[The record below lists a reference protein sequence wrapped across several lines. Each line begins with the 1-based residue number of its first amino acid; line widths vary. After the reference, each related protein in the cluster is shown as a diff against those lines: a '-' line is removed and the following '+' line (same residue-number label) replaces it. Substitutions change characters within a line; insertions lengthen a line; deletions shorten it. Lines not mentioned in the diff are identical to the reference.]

1 MTKTRFAA
9 VVMFVVWV
17 LSPLAL
23 GDVKVDDHFDD
34 GVIGTNPTGVGTGF
48 NYWDGQWSAT
58 VTEADSKVLLNNP
71 VHGGSR
77 CSIASKDG
85 AALGNGLSRFEFQGV
100 SFAVAN
106 NTTSG
111 STARNI
117 IGVEG
122 SSLAFD
128 YDNGLP
134 TGFWVQFENNSLTA
148 AGGGGG
154 WNGTSVLF
162 YEANDDT
169 KKVLATWTF
178 DTLNWNTGTRDFTP
192 VLDITLD
199 ISPDGYELTIEGDT
213 ITLLSGSLAGSF
225 AAAGFTNEL
234 TEGYAASFIQ
244 SENPNVNI
252 SIDRVIITED
262 VSTKIA
268 VDKPANG
275 EPYAP
280 INQDLSWIVMD
291 PAVTHI
297 DLYFGP
303 ENDPNLSMKPAYKKL
318 SMAPA
323 ATTTWDTGT
332 LAYST
337 TYYWRVDAYEPNTLG
352 GPAIKTVGSVWK
364 FTTVGQSATV
374 SAVSPAKSVVDAGT
388 ASIALSVTGVNTTS
402 YQWYKVGTP
411 DAALSDGA
419 EYSGTKT
426 NTLTIYDVQMAD
438 EGQYYCQVDNDMSG
452 TEPVNSVSGLVM
464 TKRMIIHY
472 PLDEVIGGVSP
483 DVVGGFGMTL
493 MTTGA
498 DYPSLV
504 EGVPQLGT
512 GSALSF
518 NNLNPADPNV
528 WGQYASAGD
537 VDMEALGNGLTVAFW
552 VQWTENNTNWQGII
566 NRRGSWSGANMMWRI
581 DKNPGTGEISFERE
595 GAGGRVATSLLQNNW
610 HYIVATYDIASGTTK
625 MYNDGLR
632 ISTATGFTYG
642 TGANS
647 GFKLGC
653 NNDNASEF
661 FCGKIDDVRIYN
673 YARSAAQIAQDYAD
687 VMNVSVCNREGTDN
701 MRFDTNGDCRVDITD
716 FAELAKDW
724 LNDNRIY
731 PQQ

>member
-1 MTKTRFAA
+1 
-9 VVMFVVWV
+9 MFVVWV

>member
-1 MTKTRFAA
+1 MSKTMFAA
-9 VVMFVVWV
+9 VVVFVVGV

-34 GVIGTNPTGVGTGF
+34 GVIGTNPTGIGTGF

-85 AALGNGLSRFEFQGV
+85 AALGNGLSRFEFRGV

-134 TGFWVQFENNSLTA
+134 TGFWIQFENNSLTA

-225 AAAGFTNEL
+225 AAAGFTSEL

-244 SENPNVNI
+244 SENPNVSI
-252 SIDRVIITED
+252 SFDRIIVTED
-262 VSTKIA
+262 VPIA
-268 VDKPANG
+268 LNKPANG

-323 ATTTWDTGT
+323 TTTTWDTGT

-337 TYYWRVDAYEPNTLG
+337 TYYWKVDAYEPNTLG
-352 GPAIKTVGSVWK
+352 GPDIKTAGSVWK

-374 SAVSPAKSVVDAGT
+374 SAVNPAKTVVDAGT
-388 ASIALSVTGVNTTS
+388 ANVTLSVTAVNTTS

-419 EYSGTKT
+419 DFSGTAT
-426 NTLTIYDVQMAD
+426 NTLTIYDVQPAD

-452 TEPVNSVSGLVM
+452 TEPVNSVPGLVM
-464 TKRMIIHY
+464 TKRLIIHY
-472 PLDEVIGGVSP
+472 PMDEVVDGVSP

-493 MTTGA
+493 MTTGV

-504 EGVPQLGT
+504 EGVSQLGE

-537 VDMEALGNGLTVAFW
+537 VDMEAMGNGLTIAFW

-566 NRRGSWSGANMMWRI
+566 NRRGSWSAANMMWRI

-595 GAGGRVATSLLQNNW
+595 GGAGRVATSLVQNNW
-610 HYIVATYDIASGTTK
+610 HYIVATYDIASGSTK
-625 MYNDGLR
+625 MYNNGVR
-632 ISTATGFTYG
+632 ISTGTGFTYG
-642 TGANS
+642 TGADS
-647 GFKLGC
+647 AFKLGC

-661 FCGKIDDVRIYN
+661 FCGKIDDVKIYN
-673 YARSAAQIAQDYAD
+673 YALSAAQIAHNYAD
-687 VMNVSVCNREGTDN
+687 IMNVSVCNREGTDD
-701 MRFDTNGDCRVDITD
+701 MQFDTNDDCRIDIID

>member
-1 MTKTRFAA
+1 MSKSMFAA
-9 VVMFVVWV
+9 VVVFVVGV

-23 GDVKVDDHFDD
+23 GEVKVDDHFDD
-34 GVIGTNPTGVGTGF
+34 GAIGTNTTGVGTGF
-48 NYWDGQWSAT
+48 NSWDGQWSAT
-58 VTEADSKVLLNNP
+58 VTEANSKVTLNNP

-85 AALGNGLSRFEFQGV
+85 AALGNGLSRFEFRGV

-134 TGFWVQFENNSLTA
+134 TGFWIQFENNSLTA

-162 YEANDDT
+162 YEANNDT

-178 DTLNWNTGTRDFTP
+178 DTLNWNTGTRNFTP

-199 ISPDGYELTIEGDT
+199 ISPDGYKLTIEGDT
-213 ITLLSGSLAGSF
+213 ITVLSGSLAGSF
-225 AAAGFTNEL
+225 AAAGITNEL
-234 TEGYAASFIQ
+234 TMGYAASFVQ

-252 SIDRVIITED
+252 SIDRILITEN
-262 VSTKIA
+262 VPTKIA
-268 VDKPANG
+268 INEPADG

-291 PAVTHI
+291 PAVTYI

-318 SMAPA
+318 SKAPA

-352 GPAIKTVGSVWK
+352 GPDIKTVGSVWK
-364 FTTVGQSATV
+364 FTTVAQSATV
-374 SAVSPAKSVVDAGT
+374 SAVSPAKGVVDAGT
-388 ASIALSVTGVNTTS
+388 ASIALSVTAVNATS

-419 EYSGTKT
+419 DYSGTKT
-426 NTLTIYDVQMAD
+426 NTLTIYDVQLAD

-452 TEPVNSVSGLVM
+452 TDPVNSAAGLVM
-464 TKRMIIHY
+464 TKRLIIHY

-504 EGVPQLGT
+504 EGVPQLGE

-518 NNLNPADPNV
+518 NNINPADPNV

-537 VDMEALGNGLTVAFW
+537 VDMEAMGNGLTVAFW

-566 NRRGSWSGANMMWRI
+566 NRRGSWSAANMMWRI

-595 GAGGRVATSLLQNNW
+595 GGAGRVATSLSQNKW
-610 HYIVATYDIASGTTK
+610 HYIVATYDIASGATK
-625 MYNDGLR
+625 MYNNGVQ

-673 YARSAAQIAQDYAD
+673 YARSAAQIAQDYAN
-687 VMNVSVCNREGTDN
+687 VMNVSVCNREGTEN